1 LEIAPDSEASMTAH
15 RLINRRMAIAEMGK
29 AGLAIM
35 VLGTA
40 ACSDQ
45 SEGTT
50 TIGGASTTGAPATT
64 GAPTTTQAPAT
75 SSTSTAATSTTTPE
89 PAAFQRANLDFVSA
103 YILYRGGEA
112 ALVDTGVDGSAAA
125 IEAALG
131 EAGLDWGTVG
141 HVILTHKH
149 PDHAGSVDDV
159 MALATG
165 ATLYA
170 GAVEIPQISSATGPQ
185 AVGDGDLV
193 FDLQIIDTPGHTAGH
208 ICVLDAAAG
217 ILVTGDA
224 LVGTS
229 GGVGPPDPSFSED
242 MAAAGE
248 SIAKLAGFD
257 YEIALFGHGEPM
269 LEGASTAVAA
279 LAEG

>member
-1 LEIAPDSEASMTAH
+1 MTTH

-29 AGLAIM
+29 AGLAIV

-45 SEGTT
+45 SGGTT
-50 TIGGASTTGAPATT
+50 ISGVTSTTGSPATT
-64 GAPTTTQAPAT
+64 GAPPTTQTQAS
-75 SSTSTAATSTTTPE
+75 SSTSAAGSSSTT
-89 PAAFQRANLDFVSA
+89 PATTAVQRVNLDFVSA

-112 ALVDTGVDGSAAA
+112 ALVDTGVDGSAGA

-131 EAGLDWGTVG
+131 EAGLDWGAVG

-149 PDHAGSVDDV
+149 PDHAGSVVEV
-159 MALATG
+159 MEQASG

-170 GAVEIPQISSATGPQ
+170 GAAEVPAISSLVTPEPVA
-185 AVGDGDLV
+185 DGDMV
-193 FDLQIIDTPGHTAGH
+193 FDMQMIETPGHTAGH
-208 ICVLDAAAG
+208 IAVLDGAAG

-224 LVGTS
+224 LVGTA

-248 SIAKLAGFD
+248 SIVKLAGFE
-257 YEIALFGHGEPM
+257 YEVALFGHGEP
-269 LEGASTAVAA
+269 LLQGASAAVAA
-279 LAEG
+279 LAEA